1 MSKESANIPDWVKDL
16 DLGRAAE
23 NLLMGA
29 VLFVSRFIRTH
40 CHVLISPVLVHDE
53 ILTITEYKDG
63 LKLSYIRPLLFFS
76 LSGFIAIAFSQK
88 ALGGISFV
96 EEIFDHYP
104 FLSSSIDTKIKDFS
118 LIKSMALMIPL
129 IFVVALYAKISQEC
143 FKLLG
148 VESFYRPHLSLCAY
162 ICGSLF
168 MAESI
173 SSNFEMH
180 FWGEPESEG
189 VVSTYIQPIFGLI
202 GMCAGALM
210 GILALVR
217 YFQYLKLSFNLT
229 LIKSI
234 YFGVVSALVFW
245 VVFSVI
251 IISLDPFLIS
261 LK

>member
-1 MSKESANIPDWVKDL
+1 MSKQTVNIPDWVKDL

-29 VLFVSRFIRTH
+29 VLFVARFIKTH
-40 CHVLISPVLVHDE
+40 CHVLVRPKLIHDE
-53 ILTITEYKDG
+53 VLTITEYKDA
-63 LKLSYIRPLLFFS
+63 LKLSYVRPLLFFA

-88 ALGGISFV
+88 SLGGISFV

-129 IFVVALYAKISQEC
+129 IFVVALYAKITQKC

-148 VESFYRPHLSLCAY
+148 VESPFRPHLSICAY
-162 ICGSLF
+162 VCGSLF

-173 SSNFEMH
+173 ASNFEMH
-180 FWGEPESEG
+180 FWGGAGAEG
-189 VVSTYIQPIFGLI
+189 IIASYVQPAFGLA
-202 GMCAGALM
+202 GMFSGALI
-210 GILALVR
+210 GILVILR
-217 YFQYLKLSFNLT
+217 YFQYLKLSFDLT
-229 LIKSI
+229 WVKSI
-234 YFGVVSALVFW
+234 YFGTLSAIGFW
-245 VVFSVI
+245 VVFTVI
-251 IISLDPFLIS
+251 VISIDPFLIS